1 MPSRTDRA
9 AAEPS
14 KLSSLRRTLFPERA
28 SVENL
33 PPRVLSKIQQQQD
46 SSEILISWAQLI
58 IVTTWAV
65 LYVLAPK
72 TFSEAADFE
81 PVPVALAAYFA
92 FTIIRM
98 VLAYRRS
105 LPNWLLY
112 VSAVFDMAVLY
123 ALIWS
128 FHLQYEQPPS
138 FYLKAPTLLYVFI
151 FIALRALHFE
161 ARFVLA
167 SGIAAAVGWLLML
180 GYAIE
185 MPVEGA
191 RITRNYV
198 EYMTSNN
205 VLLGAEFDKVI
216 SILLVTA
223 VLALALVRA
232 RDLMVR
238 SVVESATAQELS
250 RFVPSQVAQ
259 QVRLSDQEA
268 MAGQGEGREATI
280 LFTDLEG
287 FSTLSE
293 QITPPEIIATL
304 NEYFSVVAAP
314 IESRGGVISQFQ
326 GDAIL
331 ASFNLPEADPDHAA
345 RAIEA
350 ALEIQ
355 QVLERHTFGT
365 SGLTLRSRVGINS
378 GEVVGGLVGTA
389 ERVNYTVHG
398 DDVNLAA
405 RLEQL
410 NKEHGTRILV
420 SERTLELAGRE
431 RFNCRRIGTVVA
443 RGRHAPTVIYAV
455 ECRVPRHRPPRSCG
469 PSPPGQHP

>member
-1 MPSRTDRA
+1 M
-9 AAEPS
+9 
-14 KLSSLRRTLFPERA
+14 LSSLRRTLFPERA
-28 SVENL
+28 STERL
-33 PPRVLSKIQQQQD
+33 PPRVLERIQRQQD
-46 SSEILISWAQLI
+46 SSEILISWAQLV
-58 IVTTWAV
+58 IVTVWAT
-65 LYVLAPK
+65 LYAAAPK
-72 TFSEAADFE
+72 TFSEMADFE
-81 PVPVALAAYFA
+81 PVPVALAVYFG

-98 VLAYRRS
+98 ILAYRRR
-105 LPNWLLY
+105 LPDWLLY
-112 VSAVFDMAVLY
+112 FSAIFDMAVLY

-138 FYLKAPTLLYVFI
+138 FYLKAPTLLYVFV
-151 FIALRALHFE
+151 FIALRVQRFE

-167 SGIAAAVGWLLML
+167 SGLAAAVGWLLML
-180 GYAIE
+180 GYAIH

-191 RITRNYV
+191 DITRDYV
-198 EYMTSNN
+198 DYLTSNN
-205 VLLGAEFDKVI
+205 VLLGAEFDKI
-216 SILLVTA
+216 IAILLVTL

-232 RDLMVR
+232 RDLLVR
-238 SVVESATAQELS
+238 SVVEGTTAQELS

-259 QVRLSDQEA
+259 LVRLSESEVA
-268 MAGQGEGREATI
+268 AGQGEVREATI

-293 QITPPEIIATL
+293 QVTPPEIIATL

-314 IESRGGVISQFQ
+314 IESRGGVINQFQ
-326 GDAIL
+326 GDGIL

-355 QVLERHTFGT
+355 RTLETHTFS
-365 SGLTLRSRVGINS
+365 SGLRLGSRIGINS

-410 NKEHGTRILV
+410 NKEYGTRILV

-431 RFNCRRIGTVVA
+431 RFNGRKIGTVTT
-443 RGRHAPTVIYAV
+443 RGRSNPTVIYTV
-455 ECRVPRHRPPRSCG
+455 EP
-469 PSPPGQHP
+469 

>member
-1 MPSRTDRA
+1 M
-9 AAEPS
+9 
-14 KLSSLRRTLFPERA
+14 LSSLHRTLFPERA

-33 PPRVLSKIQQQQD
+33 PPRVLSRIQRQQD
-46 SSEILISWAQLI
+46 SSEILISWTQLV
-58 IVTTWAV
+58 IVTAWAV
-65 LYVLAPK
+65 LYALAPK
-72 TFSEAADFE
+72 TFSDTADFE
-81 PVPVALAAYFA
+81 PVPVALAAYFV
-92 FTIIRM
+92 FTVVRM
-98 VLAYRRS
+98 ILAYRRS
-105 LPNWLLY
+105 LPDWLLY
-112 VSAVFDMAVLY
+112 FSAVFDMAVLY

-167 SGIAAAVGWLLML
+167 SGFAAAAGWLLML

-191 RITRNYV
+191 RITRDYV

-205 VLLGAEFDKVI
+205 VLIGAEFDKVI
-216 SILLVTA
+216 SILMVTA

-232 RDLMVR
+232 RDLLVR
-238 SVVESATAQELS
+238 SVVESTTAQDLS
-250 RFVPSQVAQ
+250 RFVPSQVVQ
-259 QVRLSDQEA
+259 QVRLSDRELA
-268 MAGQGEGREATI
+268 AGQGEVREATI

-293 QITPPEIIATL
+293 QVTPPEIIATL

-314 IESRGGVISQFQ
+314 IENRGGVINQFQ

-331 ASFNLPEADPDHAA
+331 ATFNLPEADPDHAA
-345 RAIEA
+345 KAVEA

-355 QVLERHTFGT
+355 QVLRGHTFG
-365 SGLTLRSRVGINS
+365 SGLKLRSRIGINS
-378 GEVVGGLVGTA
+378 GEVLGGLVGTA

-410 NKEHGTRILV
+410 NKDHQTRILV

-431 RFNCRRIGTVVA
+431 RFNYRRIGTVVA
-443 RGRHAPTVIYAV
+443 RGRSHPTVIYAV
-455 ECRVPRHRPPRSCG
+455 EP
-469 PSPPGQHP
+469 

>member
-1 MPSRTDRA
+1 M
-9 AAEPS
+9 
-14 KLSSLRRTLFPERA
+14 LSTLRRALFPERA
-28 SVENL
+28 AAENL
-33 PPRVLSKIQQQQD
+33 PPRVLSRIQRQQD
-46 SSEILISWAQLI
+46 SSEILISWVQLI
-58 IVTTWAV
+58 IVATWAV
-65 LYVLAPK
+65 LYALAPK
-72 TFSEAADFE
+72 TFSEMAAFE
-81 PVPVALAAYFA
+81 PVPMALAAYFV

-98 VLAYRRS
+98 ILAYRRR
-105 LPNWLLY
+105 LPDWLLY
-112 VSAVFDMAVLY
+112 FSSVFDMVVLY

-151 FIALRALHFE
+151 FIGLRVLHFE

-180 GYAIE
+180 GYAIRT
-185 MPVEGA
+185 PVEGA
-191 RITRNYV
+191 RITRDYV

-216 SILLVTA
+216 SILMVTG
-223 VLALALVRA
+223 VLALALTRA
-232 RDLMVR
+232 RDLLVR
-238 SVVESATAQELS
+238 SVVESTTAQELS
-250 RFVPSQVAQ
+250 RFVPSQVAR
-259 QVRLSDQEA
+259 QVRLSDQEVA
-268 MAGQGEGREATI
+268 AGQGEVREATI

-293 QITPPEIIATL
+293 QVPPPGVIACL

-314 IESRGGVISQFQ
+314 IERRGGVINQFQ

-345 RAIEA
+345 KAIEA

-355 QVLERHTFGT
+355 HVLAGHTFG
-365 SGLTLRSRVGINS
+365 SGLKLRSRIGINS
-378 GEVVGGLVGTA
+378 GVVVGGLVGTA

-410 NKEHGTRILV
+410 NKDYQTRILV

-443 RGRHAPTVIYAV
+443 RGRRNPTVIYAV
-455 ECRVPRHRPPRSCG
+455 EP
-469 PSPPGQHP
+469 

>member
-1 MPSRTDRA
+1 MKTRTPTGSAPEPGQTDGA
-9 AAEPS
+9 TIPQQSSAERTIEE
-14 KLSSLRRTLFPERA
+14 SSARVSAE
-28 SVENL
+28 SL
-33 PPRVLSKIQQQQD
+33 PPRVLSQIQRQQD
-46 SSEILISWAQLI
+46 SSEIMISWAQLI
-58 IVTTWAV
+58 IVTAWAV
-65 LYVLAPK
+65 LYTLAPK
-72 TFSEAADFE
+72 TFSETADFE
-81 PVPVALAAYFA
+81 PVPVALAAYFV
-92 FTIIRM
+92 FTLIRM
-98 VLAYRRS
+98 LLAYRRC
-105 LPNWLLY
+105 LPDWLLY
-112 VSAVFDMAVLY
+112 FSAVFDMVVLY

-167 SGIAAAVGWLLML
+167 SGVAAAAGWLLML
-180 GYAIE
+180 GYATQ
-185 MPVEGA
+185 MPAEGA

-198 EYMTSNN
+198 EYITSNN

-216 SILLVTA
+216 SILMVTV

-232 RDLMVR
+232 RDLLVR
-238 SVVESATAQELS
+238 SVVESTTAQGLA
-250 RFVPSQVAQ
+250 RFVPSQVVRQ
-259 QVRLSDQEA
+259 IRLSDQEVA
-268 MAGQGEGREATI
+268 AGQGEVREATI

-293 QITPPEIIATL
+293 QVTPPEIIETL

-314 IESRGGVISQFQ
+314 IERRGGVINQFQ

-355 QVLERHTFGT
+355 NVLEGRTFG
-365 SGLTLRSRVGINS
+365 SGLKLRSRIGINS

-389 ERVNYTVHG
+389 ERFNYTVHG

-410 NKEHGTRILV
+410 NKDHQTRILI
-420 SERTLELAGRE
+420 SERTRDLAGQE
-431 RFNCRRIGTVVA
+431 RFNYRRIGTAVA
-443 RGRHAPTVIYAV
+443 RGRKTPTVIYAV
-455 ECRVPRHRPPRSCG
+455 EP
-469 PSPPGQHP
+469 

>member
-1 MPSRTDRA
+1 MR
-9 AAEPS
+9 
-14 KLSSLRRTLFPERA
+14 SSLRRTLFPERA
-28 SVENL
+28 SAENL

-58 IVTTWAV
+58 IVATWTV
-65 LYVLAPK
+65 LYALAPK
-72 TFSEAADFE
+72 TFSEMVDFE

-98 VLAYRRS
+98 VLAYQRR
-105 LPNWLLY
+105 LPDWLLY
-112 VSAVFDMAVLY
+112 FSAVFDMAVLY

-151 FIALRALHFE
+151 FIALRVLHFE

-167 SGIAAAVGWLLML
+167 SGFAAAAGWLLML
-180 GYAIE
+180 GYAIH

-223 VLALALVRA
+223 VLALALARA
-232 RDLMVR
+232 RELLVR
-238 SVVESATAQELS
+238 SVVDSATAQSLS
-250 RFVPSQVAQ
+250 RFVPSQVVQ
-259 QVRLSDQEA
+259 QVRLSDREVA
-268 MAGQGEGREATI
+268 AGQGEVREATI

-293 QITPPEIIATL
+293 QVTPPEIIATL

-314 IESRGGVISQFQ
+314 IETRGGVINQFQ

-345 RAIEA
+345 KAVEA

-355 QVLERHTFGT
+355 HVLEGHRFG
-365 SGLTLRSRVGINS
+365 SGLKLRSRIGINS

-410 NKEHGTRILV
+410 NKDHQTRILI
-420 SERTLELAGRE
+420 SERTLELAGRG

-443 RGRHAPTVIYAV
+443 RGRNTPTVIYAV
-455 ECRVPRHRPPRSCG
+455 EPM
-469 PSPPGQHP
+469 

>member
-1 MPSRTDRA
+1 MLLP
-9 AAEPS
+9 
-14 KLSSLRRTLFPERA
+14 LRHVLFPERA
-28 SVENL
+28 SPENL
-33 PPRVLSKIQQQQD
+33 PPRVLGRIQRLQD
-46 SSEILISWAQLI
+46 SSEILISWAQL
-58 IVTTWAV
+58 VVVSAWAA
-65 LYVLAPK
+65 LYALAPK
-72 TFSEAADFE
+72 TFSEMVAFE
-81 PVPVALAAYFA
+81 PVPVALAAYFT
-92 FTIIRM
+92 FTVVRM
-98 VLAYRRS
+98 VLAYRRA
-105 LPNWLLY
+105 LPHWLLY
-112 VSAVFDMAVLY
+112 VSVVFDMAVLF

-151 FIALRALHFE
+151 FIALRVLHFE
-161 ARFVLA
+161 ARFVV
-167 SGIAAAVGWLLML
+167 AAGFAGAAGWLLL
-180 GYAIE
+180 AGYAIWT
-185 MPVEGA
+185 PSGDA
-191 RITRNYV
+191 RITRDYV
-198 EYMTSNN
+198 EYITSNN
-205 VLLGAEFDKVI
+205 ILLGAEFDKVI
-216 SILLVTA
+216 SILMVTGILA
-223 VLALALVRA
+223 VALVRA
-232 RDLMVR
+232 RDLLVR
-238 SVVESATAQELS
+238 SVVESTTARDLS
-250 RFVPSQVAQ
+250 RFVPSQVVR
-259 QVRLSDQEA
+259 QVQTSDSEIA
-268 MAGQGEGREATI
+268 AGQGDVREATI

-287 FSTLSE
+287 FSTISE

-314 IESRGGVISQFQ
+314 IEKRGGVINQFQ

-355 QVLERHTFGT
+355 ELLAGHTFS
-365 SGLTLRSRVGINS
+365 SGLKLRSRVGINS

-431 RFNCRRIGTVVA
+431 RFKHRRIGTVVA
-443 RGRHAPTVIYAV
+443 RGRHAPTVVYALDA
-455 ECRVPRHRPPRSCG
+455 
-469 PSPPGQHP
+469 

>member
-1 MPSRTDRA
+1 
-9 AAEPS
+9 
-14 KLSSLRRTLFPERA
+14 
-28 SVENL
+28 
-33 PPRVLSKIQQQQD
+33 
-46 SSEILISWAQLI
+46 
-58 IVTTWAV
+58 
-65 LYVLAPK
+65 
-72 TFSEAADFE
+72 
-81 PVPVALAAYFA
+81 
-92 FTIIRM
+92 

-105 LPNWLLY
+105 LPVWFLY
-112 VSAVFDMAVLY
+112 LSVLFDLTVLY

-151 FIALRALHFE
+151 FIALRALRFE

-167 SGIAAAVGWLLML
+167 AGLAAAVGWLLML
-180 GYAIE
+180 GYAIQ

-191 RITRNYV
+191 DITRDYV

-205 VLLGAEFDKVI
+205 VLLGAEFDKII
-216 SILLVTA
+216 SILLVTGI
-223 VLALALVRA
+223 LALTLVRVRDLLVRA
-232 RDLMVR
+232 
-238 SVVESATAQELS
+238 VVESTTARELS
-250 RFVPSQVAQ
+250 RFLPAQVVQ
-259 QVRLSDQEA
+259 QVRLSDQEIS
-268 MAGQGEGREATI
+268 AGQGEVREATI

-293 QITPPEIIATL
+293 QLEPPGIIATL

-314 IESRGGVISQFQ
+314 IERRGGVINQFQ

-331 ASFNLPEADPDHAA
+331 ASFNLPGSDPDHAA

-355 QVLERHTFGT
+355 QSLSDHTFR
-365 SGLTLRSRVGINS
+365 SGLKLRSRVGINS
-378 GEVVGGLVGTA
+378 GVVVGGLVGTT

-410 NKEHGTRILV
+410 NKEHQTRILV
-420 SERTLELAGRE
+420 SQRTLELAGRD
-431 RFNCRRIGTVVA
+431 RFRVRRIGTVVA
-443 RGRHAPTVIYAV
+443 RGRNRPTVVYAV
-455 ECRVPRHRPPRSCG
+455 EP
-469 PSPPGQHP
+469 

>member
-1 MPSRTDRA
+1 MVRRPSSVDRA
-9 AAEPS
+9 SAEPS
-14 KLSSLRRTLFPERA
+14 TLSLLRRTLFPERA

-58 IVTTWAV
+58 IVTTWTV
-65 LYVLAPK
+65 LYALAPK
-72 TFSEAADFE
+72 TFSETADFE

-98 VLAYRRS
+98 VLAYRRR
-105 LPNWLLY
+105 LPDWLLY
-112 VSAVFDMAVLY
+112 FSAVFDMAVLY

-167 SGIAAAVGWLLML
+167 SGFAAAVGWLLML

-250 RFVPSQVAQ
+250 RFVPSQVAR
-259 QVRLSDQEA
+259 QVRLSDREVA
-268 MAGQGEGREATI
+268 AGQGEVREATI

-293 QITPPEIIATL
+293 KVTPPEIIATL

-314 IESRGGVISQFQ
+314 IERRGGVINQFQ
-326 GDAIL
+326 GDGIL
-331 ASFNLPEADPDHAA
+331 ASFNLPEADPDHATK
-345 RAIEA
+345 AIEA

-355 QVLERHTFGT
+355 HVLEGHVFG
-365 SGLTLRSRVGINS
+365 SGLKLRSRIGINS

-398 DDVNLAA
+398 DDVNIAA

-410 NKEHGTRILV
+410 NKDHQTRILI

-443 RGRHAPTVIYAV
+443 RGRNTSTVIYAV
-455 ECRVPRHRPPRSCG
+455 ET
-469 PSPPGQHP
+469 

>member
-1 MPSRTDRA
+1 MLLP
-9 AAEPS
+9 
-14 KLSSLRRTLFPERA
+14 SLRRMLFTEQALPGR
-28 SVENL
+28 L
-33 PPRVLSKIQQQQD
+33 PPRVLTRIQRQQD
-46 SSEILISWAQLI
+46 SSEILISLVQLI
-58 IVTTWAV
+58 IVSAWAT
-65 LYVLAPK
+65 LYALAPK
-72 TFSEAADFE
+72 TFSETADFE
-81 PVPVALAAYFA
+81 PVPVALGAYFV
-92 FTIIRM
+92 FTLIRM
-98 VLAYRRS
+98 ALAYRAR
-105 LPNWLLY
+105 LPDWLLY
-112 VSAVFDMAVLY
+112 LSVVFDMAVLF

-167 SGIAAAVGWLLML
+167 AGVVAVVGWLLML
-180 GYAIE
+180 GYSVW
-185 MPVEGA
+185 MPAEGA
-191 RITRNYV
+191 RITRDYV

-205 VLLGAEFDKVI
+205 ILIGAEFDKII
-216 SILLVTA
+216 SIIMVTGILV
-223 VLALALVRA
+223 VALMRA
-232 RDLMVR
+232 RDLLVR
-238 SVVESATAQELS
+238 SVVESTTARDLS
-250 RFVPSQVAQ
+250 RFVPSQVVR
-259 QVRLSDQEA
+259 QVQTSEDEVA
-268 MAGQGEGREATI
+268 AGQGEVREATI

-293 QITPPEIIATL
+293 QVTPPEIIATL

-314 IESRGGVISQFQ
+314 IEKRGGVINQFQ

-331 ASFNLPEADPDHAA
+331 ASFNLPEADPDHAGK
-345 RAIEA
+345 AIEA

-355 QVLERHTFGT
+355 QVLAGHTFA
-365 SGLTLRSRVGINS
+365 SGIKLRSRIGINS

-410 NKEHGTRILV
+410 NKEHNTRILV

-431 RFNCRRIGTVVA
+431 RFKCRRIGTVA
-443 RGRHAPTVIYAV
+443 TRGRQAPTVIYAL
-455 ECRVPRHRPPRSCG
+455 G
-469 PSPPGQHP
+469 A

>member
-1 MPSRTDRA
+1 MP
-9 AAEPS
+9 
-14 KLSSLRRTLFPERA
+14 SSLRHGLIPERA
-28 SVENL
+28 SAGTL
-33 PPRVLSKIQQQQD
+33 PPRVLSRIQRQQD
-46 SSEILISWAQLI
+46 SSEILISWTQLI
-58 IVTTWAV
+58 IVTAWAA
-65 LYVLAPK
+65 LYALAPK
-72 TFSEAADFE
+72 TFSDTAAFE
-81 PVPVALAAYFA
+81 PVPVALATYFA
-92 FTIIRM
+92 FTVIRM
-98 VLAYRRS
+98 ILAYRRS
-105 LPNWLLY
+105 LPDWLLY
-112 VSAVFDMAVLY
+112 FSAVFDMVVLY

-167 SGIAAAVGWLLML
+167 SGFAAAAGWLLML

-191 RITRNYV
+191 RITRDYV

-205 VLLGAEFDKVI
+205 VLIGAEFDKVI
-216 SILLVTA
+216 SILMVTG

-232 RDLMVR
+232 RDLLVR
-238 SVVESATAQELS
+238 SVVESTTAQDLS
-250 RFVPSQVAQ
+250 RFVPSQVVQ
-259 QVRLSDQEA
+259 QVRLSDRELA
-268 MAGQGEGREATI
+268 AGQGEVREATI

-293 QITPPEIIATL
+293 AVTPPEIIATL

-314 IESRGGVISQFQ
+314 IENRGGVINQFQ

-345 RAIEA
+345 RAVEA

-355 QVLERHTFGT
+355 RVLQEHTFA
-365 SGLTLRSRVGINS
+365 SGLKLRSRIGINS

-410 NKEHGTRILV
+410 NKEHQTRILV

-431 RFNCRRIGTVVA
+431 RFNCRRIGTVVT
-443 RGRHAPTVIYAV
+443 RGRSHPTVIYAV
-455 ECRVPRHRPPRSCG
+455 DNDSRGEHAED
-469 PSPPGQHP
+469 

>member
-1 MPSRTDRA
+1 MP
-9 AAEPS
+9 PS
-14 KLSSLRRTLFPERA
+14 LYRTLFPERA

-58 IVTTWAV
+58 IVTTWTV
-65 LYVLAPK
+65 LYTLAPK
-72 TFSEAADFE
+72 TFSEMADFE

-92 FTIIRM
+92 FTIIRII
-98 VLAYRRS
+98 LAYRRR

-112 VSAVFDMAVLY
+112 LSAVFDMVVLY

-167 SGIAAAVGWLLML
+167 SGSAAAAGWLFML
-180 GYAIE
+180 WYAID

-191 RITRNYV
+191 RITRDYV

-250 RFVPSQVAQ
+250 RFVPSQVAR
-259 QVRLSDQEA
+259 QVRLSDLEVA
-268 MAGQGEGREATI
+268 AGQGEVREATI

-293 QITPPEIIATL
+293 QVSPPAIIATL

-314 IESRGGVISQFQ
+314 IEKRGGVINQFQ
-326 GDAIL
+326 GDGIL

-355 QVLERHTFGT
+355 HALQEHTFG
-365 SGLTLRSRVGINS
+365 SGLKLRSRVGINS

-389 ERVNYTVHG
+389 DRVNYTVHG

-410 NKEHGTRILV
+410 NKDHGTRILI
-420 SERTLELAGRE
+420 SERTLDLAGRE
-431 RFNCRRIGTVVA
+431 RFNHRRIGTVVA
-443 RGRHAPTVIYAV
+443 RGRNTPTVIYAV
-455 ECRVPRHRPPRSCG
+455 ES
-469 PSPPGQHP
+469 